1 MPTYDAIATTTLAT
15 ATSSIN
21 FSSISQSYTDLFIAY
36 KVKMATG
43 GGTNTRLQ
51 FNGDSATNYGGN
63 SVYYTIGGAR
73 GYQGYSNGSSFWLD
87 NVDST
92 WTTVTQIDIN
102 NYKSTNMKKS
112 ILVQAAAP
120 ASQVDI
126 KVGTWNSTAAIT
138 SINIFNVSG
147 VNFAVGS
154 QFTIYGILA
163 A

>member
-1 MPTYDAIATTTLAT
+1 MPTFDAIATNTLAT
-15 ATSSIN
+15 ATNTIT
-21 FSSISQSYTDLFIAY
+21 FSSISQSYTDLFVAY

-43 GGTNTRLQ
+43 GATNTFLR
-51 FNGDSATNYGGN
+51 FNGDTANNYGGN

-73 GYQGYSNGSSFWLD
+73 GYQGYSANGTIWLD

-92 WTTVTQIDIN
+92 WTTITQIDIN

-112 ILVQAAAP
+112 ILVQSAAP

-126 KVGTWNSTAAIT
+126 KVATWNSTAAIN
-138 SINIFNVSG
+138 SITIFNGS